1 MGENLKSAPSSLCN
15 EERKHSAI
23 EHCTFSQQAE
33 IKGPNGACIK
43 FSLNLQGSPTLAE
56 IKLIFESPICL
67 VEPYI
72 SAMSGNFLSGSASMQ
87 TFHLT
92 WLPFTT
98 LRNLETCFNNF

>member
-1 MGENLKSAPSSLCN
+1 MGENLKSASSSLCN

-23 EHCTFSQQAE
+23 EHCTSSQQDE

-43 FSLNLQGSPTLAE
+43 FSLNLQGSPTLAG

-72 SAMSGNFLSGSASMQ
+72 SAMSGNFLSRNASMQ

-98 LRNLETCFNNF
+98 LRNLETCFNNL